1 MLCDGF
7 AVSSEVSR
15 QRARVESSAYDVA
28 SAAEGTALRAI
39 GAYLEVLRR
48 QETVA
53 AAQDNLDSHR
63 RIHDMIRQRADA
75 GVGRRADVDQAQSR
89 LSLAQVNLRTEES
102 SLRDAQVTYA
112 RIIGAPPGTLETPPV
127 ANAELP
133 AAEKDALEVALA
145 NHPAVRGAAADVP
158 VAEAARTVAQAALS
172 PRLDLQLT
180 VIRDR
185 DVVHGPTD
193 DNTALL
199 RLRFNLFAG
208 GADLA
213 RIRQTAFQID

>member
-63 RIHDMIRQRADA
+63 RIHDMIRQHADA
-75 GVGRRADVDQAQSR
+75 GVGRPADVTQAQIL
-89 LSLAQVNLRTEES
+89 LSSAQYN
-102 SLRDAQVTYA
+102 
-112 RIIGAPPGTLETPPV
+112 
-127 ANAELP
+127 
-133 AAEKDALEVALA
+133 
-145 NHPAVRGAAADVP
+145 
-158 VAEAARTVAQAALS
+158 LS
-172 PRLDLQLT
+172 PE
-180 VIRDR
+180 
-185 DVVHGPTD
+185 
-193 DNTALL
+193 
-199 RLRFNLFAG
+199 
-208 GADLA
+208 
-213 RIRQTAFQID
+213 